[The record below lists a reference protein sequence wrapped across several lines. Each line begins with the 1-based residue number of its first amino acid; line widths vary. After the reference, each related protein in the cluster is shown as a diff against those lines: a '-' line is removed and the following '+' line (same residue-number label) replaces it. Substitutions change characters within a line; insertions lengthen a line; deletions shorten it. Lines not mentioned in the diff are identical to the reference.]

1 LSSGRDCPAAAV
13 GTGSETGGETGAG
26 VLGAIGLVMTGSGAE
41 ALDVEAGIAEEAGA
55 ADG

>member
-1 LSSGRDCPAAAV
+1 
-13 GTGSETGGETGAG
+13 
-26 VLGAIGLVMTGSGAE
+26 MTGSGAE